1 MSTRTETGNG
11 LYSRLRSRIKDR
23 NTAVFLFCLLLSG
36 MFWVMNTLSRPYSA
50 TMHVRVS
57 FSGLPTDRLVLG
69 ADSLPMTLSV
79 KASGYR
85 LLLNRLNPAVTDMA
99 VDLRPGTLRK
109 TRTGVTE
116 QYMLISTA
124 NMAIYRAALPTGY
137 ELSAISPDTV
147 VFSLA
152 QKATRMVPVRVIA
165 DLTFAQ
171 GHGLAGPIALSP
183 AQIEM
188 SGPSQILDTLAEV
201 VMGPLVLH
209 DLSESVQT
217 DVPLPTSFRRSG
229 LRSGTSTITVTL
241 EVSKLV
247 EGRLRIPIAL
257 TNQGRDRTVRLLP
270 DSTEVVFQVPMAR
283 YKDIFADMFMAEARL
298 TDSIATHNTAVRL
311 HLPKAPEWASHVRL
325 DPEQVEFI
333 ILK

>member
-1 MSTRTETGNG
+1 M
-11 LYSRLRSRIKDR
+11 RSRIGDR
-23 NTAVFLFCLLLSG
+23 NTVVFLFCLLLSG

-50 TMHVRVS
+50 IMHVRVS

-109 TRTGVTE
+109 SRAGATE
-116 QYMLISTA
+116 QYLLIASA
-124 NMAIYRAALPTGY
+124 NMAIYRTAMPLGY

-152 QKATRMVPVRVIA
+152 QKATRKVPVRVLT

-171 GHGLAGPIALSP
+171 GYGLAATMVVSP
-183 AQIEM
+183 VQIEL
-188 SGPSQILDTLAEV
+188 SGPSQILDTLTEV
-201 VMGPLVLH
+201 AVGPIVLH
-209 DLSESVQT
+209 DLSEPLQT
-217 DVPLPTSFRRSG
+217 DVAMPAG
-229 LRSGTSTITVTL
+229 LRRLGLRTETASISVSLDVT
-241 EVSKLV
+241 KLV

-257 TNQGRDRTVRLLP
+257 INQGQNRTVRLLP

-283 YKDIFADMFMAEARL
+283 YKEVFPDMFMAEARL
-298 TDSIATHNTAVRL
+298 TDSIATRSPSVRL
-311 HLPKAPEWASHVRL
+311 NLPKAPEWASHVRL

>member
-1 MSTRTETGNG
+1 MRTETGSG
-11 LYSRLRSRIKDR
+11 LYSRLRSRIGDR

-36 MFWVMNTLSRPYSA
+36 MFWAMNTLSLPYSA

-85 LLLNRLNPAVTDMA
+85 LLLNRLNPALTEMA

-109 TRTGVTE
+109 TRTGATE

-124 NMAIYRAALPTGY
+124 NMAIYRAALPAGY

-152 QKATRMVPVRVIA
+152 QKATRMVPVRVTTN
-165 DLTFAQ
+165 LSFAE
-171 GHGLAGPIALSP
+171 GHGLGAPIAVSP
-183 AQIEM
+183 AQIEL
-188 SGPSQILDTLAEV
+188 SGPSQILDTLTEV
-201 VMGPLVLH
+201 VVGPLVLQ
-209 DLSESVQT
+209 DLSEPVQT
-217 DVPLPTSFRRSG
+217 DVPLPAG
-229 LRSGTSTITVTL
+229 LRSLGLRTGTSVVSVRL
-241 EVSKLV
+241 EVSRLV
-247 EGRLRIPIAL
+247 ECRLRIAIAL
-257 TNQGRDRTVRLLP
+257 TDEGRDRTVRLLP

-283 YKDIFADMFMAEARL
+283 YKEVYADLFMAEARL
-298 TDSIATHNTAVRL
+298 TDSIAAHSTSVRV
-311 HLPKAPEWASHVRL
+311 HLPKAPEWASHVRI